1 MKYQLSQIFD
11 IEELKKLCESF
22 AQFSGI
28 ANAII
33 DLEGNIFVAAGWLPI
48 CTQFH
53 QINKKT
59 LNQCLESTT
68 ILAGPM
74 HNGQKYNIYEC
85 KNGLM
90 DIAIPIM
97 VNHEH
102 IGNFFLGQFLTKK
115 PDIEFFKKQ
124 AKTYGFNESDYLSAL
139 EQVPVLSEEQ
149 IEKTNNFIMLL
160 TETIGNLGL
169 KNFQNLEYLK
179 RLETGQQQLK
189 DINEEIE
196 QQNRE
201 IILSKAQAEESEE
214 KYRLLHENAG
224 IGIGYYSPE
233 GIVISYNSLAAK
245 NMDGVPEDFIGK
257 SIFDIF
263 PKPDAEFYF
272 ERIKKAIA
280 SDEIEIYEDFIQLPG
295 TKKWFISTFTK
306 ILNSQGDL
314 LGIQIISQ
322 DISTLK
328 NAEFEAKQS
337 QVLSKTIIDSIPGT
351 FYMIDVSGK
360 YVGWNTYQR
369 DEIVGQ
375 PESLMGEVYAIN
387 TIHPDDRL
395 IVGEKISNVLK
406 IGVEEV
412 VEGRV
417 LLRGGPDYR
426 WFLMTGCRMMI
437 NDSPVLIGTGIDI
450 TERKLAEESL
460 AIKNAAIESAISA
473 IGIADLEGNIIY
485 ANPAFVRLW
494 VYSDVGEIIGKHISG
509 FAVSKEQVSE
519 VVRTLQAGSPYK
531 GEGISLK
538 MDGTTFHTSL
548 TANLVTSADGKPV
561 CMMASFLDI
570 TDRKRA
576 EEELVEKNIELE
588 RQYEEY
594 VQLNEV
600 LRETNYGLEFAI
612 KKAEENEE
620 KYRLLIDNINDLIC
634 EIDENGFY
642 TFVSRNYKEILGYEK
657 DELIGKKAIDLLHPE
672 DLKTSITKYEDIKN
686 SLNKSTDIWRFK
698 NKKGEYRIIESKG
711 TVYLNTLKQK
721 RTVVISRDITEQKQ
735 TFDRIEAMAGM
746 LDVAPNSITIHDTE
760 GNFLY
765 ANQKTYEIHGY
776 CKNEFMKINLHEL
789 DVPESEALLAERFD
803 LIEKQGYASFEVS
816 HYRKNKS
823 IFPLEIFAKK
833 VIWQGQ
839 KAILSIATDITQRKE
854 YIQKLNE
861 SEEKYRLLI
870 ENSHDII
877 YTLSKEGVF
886 TFVSPAWTALLG
898 HPLDK
903 VIGHSFA
910 PFVHSEDIPY
920 CLEWLQKIIETGQR
934 QEGIEYRVKHSN
946 GTWFW
951 HTSSAV
957 PLRDESG
964 TIIGFEGTARDIT
977 DRKQAELK
985 NQLLTSIIEKSQ
997 DFIGIATPDQN
1008 PIYVN
1013 SAGQKMVGIENEE
1026 ILKETKIEDYFLPE
1040 DIPFLKNTIIPQL
1053 MKEGRWAGEFQFR
1066 HFKTNESIDVYYD
1079 LFLTEDPLIK
1089 EITNISTITRNIT
1102 EQKNAEKELLKSK
1115 EKAEE
1120 SDRLKTAFLQNMS
1133 HEIRTPLNGILGFS
1147 HLLQAEDISK
1157 EDIKEYTGIIQQSGN
1172 RLLNIINAVLDISK
1186 IETKQ
1191 IAVSNKSFSLHS
1203 MLSDLYSFFTPI
1215 AAKKNLEMNYFIQ
1228 RLNNNGLIDT
1238 DDIKLN
1244 QILTNLI
1251 NNAIKFTQIGKIDFG
1266 YEVKGNCIEF
1276 FVRDTGIGIS
1286 LEHQE
1291 KIFERFT
1298 QVDSKNTRCYEGV
1311 GLGLAICKGLVEL
1324 LGGSIW
1330 VVSEADKGST
1340 FYFSIPYQ
1348 PAIETEKIKPVE
1360 DKTIDFPRKTILIA
1374 EDDETSFAYI
1384 SKVLEKEQFNLLH
1397 AVNGEEAVQFVK
1409 NNPEIDFVL
1418 MDIRMPVM
1426 NGFEA
1431 AKLIKAMRPD
1441 LRIIA
1446 QTAYAFS
1453 QEREEILASGC
1464 DDYLSKPID
1473 TLKLKKLLV

>member
-189 DINEEIE
+189 EINEEIE

-233 GIVISYNSLAAK
+233 GIVISYNSFAAK

-280 SDEIEIYEDFIQLPG
+280 SDEIEIYEDFVQLPG

-322 DISTLK
+322 DISALK
-328 NAEFEAKQS
+328 NAESEAKQKKDFIENILNGIS
-337 QVLSKTIIDSIPGT
+337 DAFFSMDDNLVVNYFNAAAEKMLHRKANEVI
-351 FYMIDVSGK
+351 GK
-360 YVGWNTYQR
+360 YLFDVFPEAKGSLF
-369 DEIVGQ
+369 DEKYHEAVK
-375 PESLMGEVYAIN
+375 
-387 TIHPDDRL
+387 
-395 IVGEKISNVLK
+395 EKIFIAFETFFDKPPYKNWYDVRIYPLSN
-406 IGVEEV
+406 
-412 VEGRV
+412 
-417 LLRGGPDYR
+417 
-426 WFLMTGCRMMI
+426 
-437 NDSPVLIGTGIDI
+437 GISVFFNVS

-494 VYSDVGEIIGKHISG
+494 GYSDVGEIIGKHISG

-612 KKAEENEE
+612 KKAEE
-620 KYRLLIDNINDLIC
+620 
-634 EIDENGFY
+634 
-642 TFVSRNYKEILGYEK
+642 
-657 DELIGKKAIDLLHPE
+657 
-672 DLKTSITKYEDIKN
+672 
-686 SLNKSTDIWRFK
+686 
-698 NKKGEYRIIESKG
+698 
-711 TVYLNTLKQK
+711 
-721 RTVVISRDITEQKQ
+721 
-735 TFDRIEAMAGM
+735 
-746 LDVAPNSITIHDTE
+746 
-760 GNFLY
+760 
-765 ANQKTYEIHGY
+765 
-776 CKNEFMKINLHEL
+776 
-789 DVPESEALLAERFD
+789 
-803 LIEKQGYASFEVS
+803 
-816 HYRKNKS
+816 
-823 IFPLEIFAKK
+823 
-833 VIWQGQ
+833 
-839 KAILSIATDITQRKE
+839 
-854 YIQKLNE
+854 
-861 SEEKYRLLI
+861 
-870 ENSHDII
+870 
-877 YTLSKEGVF
+877 
-886 TFVSPAWTALLG
+886 
-898 HPLDK
+898 
-903 VIGHSFA
+903 
-910 PFVHSEDIPY
+910 
-920 CLEWLQKIIETGQR
+920 
-934 QEGIEYRVKHSN
+934 
-946 GTWFW
+946 
-951 HTSSAV
+951 
-957 PLRDESG
+957 
-964 TIIGFEGTARDIT
+964 
-977 DRKQAELK
+977 
-985 NQLLTSIIEKSQ
+985 
-997 DFIGIATPDQN
+997 
-1008 PIYVN
+1008 
-1013 SAGQKMVGIENEE
+1013 
-1026 ILKETKIEDYFLPE
+1026 
-1040 DIPFLKNTIIPQL
+1040 
-1053 MKEGRWAGEFQFR
+1053 
-1066 HFKTNESIDVYYD
+1066 
-1079 LFLTEDPLIK
+1079 
-1089 EITNISTITRNIT
+1089 
-1102 EQKNAEKELLKSK
+1102 
-1115 EKAEE
+1115 

-1147 HLLQAEDISK
+1147 HLLQADDISK

-1251 NNAIKFTQIGKIDFG
+1251 NNAIKFTQKGKIDFG

-1291 KIFERFT
+1291 KIFERFM
-1298 QVDSKNTRCYEGV
+1298 QVDSKITKCFEGV

-1374 EDDETSFAYI
+1374 EDDETSFAYL